1 MTDSGNKFDRFVDI
15 VRKLRSE
22 NGCPWD
28 REQSSISLK
37 RYLLEETHELLR
49 AIDTGDHCH
58 VREESGDLLYIIVLL
73 AQIHNEEGNF
83 AVEDVIETISTKMI
97 RRHPHVFSGEKIES
111 RAELRKKWLEIKN
124 CEKAEGAKSKKN

>member
-22 NGCPWD
+22 KGCPWD

-58 VREESGDLLYIIVLL
+58 VKEESGDLLYIIVLL
-73 AQIHNEEGNF
+73 AQIHNEEGYF
-83 AVEDVIETISTKMI
+83 TVEDVIETISTKMI

-124 CEKAEGAKSKKN
+124 CEKAERAKSKKN

>member
-124 CEKAEGAKSKKN
+124 CEKAERAKSKKN

>member
-1 MTDSGNKFDRFVDI
+1 MTNSENKFDHFVDI
-15 VRKLRSE
+15 VQKLRSE
-22 NGCPWD
+22 KGCPWD

-58 VREESGDLLYIIVLL
+58 VKEESGDLLYIIVLL
-73 AQIHNEEGNF
+73 AQIHNEEGYF

-124 CEKAEGAKSKKN
+124 CEKAERAKSKKN

>member
-1 MTDSGNKFDRFVDI
+1 MTDSGNKFDSFVDI

-22 NGCPWD
+22 KGCPWD

-58 VREESGDLLYIIVLL
+58 VKEESGDLLYIIVLL
-73 AQIHNEEGNF
+73 AQIHNEEGYF

-124 CEKAEGAKSKKN
+124 CEKAARTNPKKN

>member
-22 NGCPWD
+22 KGCPWD

-58 VREESGDLLYIIVLL
+58 V
-73 AQIHNEEGNF
+73 
-83 AVEDVIETISTKMI
+83 K
-97 RRHPHVFSGEKIES
+97 
-111 RAELRKKWLEIKN
+111 ELKQ
-124 CEKAEGAKSKKN
+124 

>member
-1 MTDSGNKFDRFVDI
+1 MTDSGNKFDSFVDI

-22 NGCPWD
+22 KGCPWD

-58 VREESGDLLYIIVLL
+58 VKEESGDLLYIIVLL
-73 AQIHNEEGNF
+73 AQIHNEEGYF

-124 CEKAEGAKSKKN
+124 CEKAERAKSKKN